1 MSFSKEFTDYGV
13 VKIEGRRIK
22 IYKSPSSY
30 VSITNISEDIT
41 DARWVGDN
49 TIVVYL
55 KSGRVRKYRTLS
67 NYITIL

>member
-1 MSFSKEFTDYGV
+1 MSFPKEYINYGV
-13 VKIEGRRIK
+13 VKAVGRIVR
-22 IYKSPSSY
+22 IYKSPSFY
-30 VSITNISEDIT
+30 ISITNVSEIIT